1 VVSGQFAPNAPQSA
15 RFLSPGG
22 LRSACDPPKPCP
34 GFLESTVSPLRYV
47 LHHFTNST
55 AAELCVTAQ
64 MRIGCPNPLPSAFG
78 VAAYAGEFLS
88 NQPCA
93 NYLGDDG
100 AFGAVPP
107 PFSFRVPPRTN
118 FLIVV
123 TALTG
128 EPVCEN
134 YTLEL
139 FGLPCPP
146 PRLDIAKD
154 TTPEKVRLQWSSA
167 YPDYRLQSVNALAG
181 AGALPFAPVP
191 SAPVLLNGKYTHS
204 NEIAAPRQFFR
215 LAK

>member
-1 VVSGQFAPNAPQSA
+1 M
-15 RFLSPGG
+15 
-22 LRSACDPPKPCP
+22 
-34 GFLESTVSPLRYV
+34 
-47 LHHFTNST
+47 HHFTNHS

-78 VAAYAGEFLS
+78 VAAYAGEFLT

-123 TALTG
+123 TAFTG
-128 EPVCEN
+128 EPVCDN

-154 TTPEKVRLQWSSA
+154 TMPDKVLLQWSSA
-167 YPDYRLQSVNALAG
+167 YPGYQLQSVNLLNGPGPHAFGNVA
-181 AGALPFAPVP
+181 
-191 SAPVLLNGKYTHS
+191 SAPVLVDGKFAVT
-204 NEIAAPRQFFR
+204 NTIAAPRQFFR
-215 LAK
+215 LEAR